1 MKDVLL
7 CFRSVMRKRGKLIT
21 FLRGFFTSRPA
32 RTQLKRSGIV
42 RERVFGCDLGEHLL
56 NSQQE
61 GAFVNTR

>member
-1 MKDVLL
+1 
-7 CFRSVMRKRGKLIT
+7 MRKRGKLIT

-61 GAFVNTR
+61 GAFVHTR